1 MALMKVLSGNSAAAE
16 AVRQVHPEVVV
27 GYPITPS
34 TPILEKI
41 AGFIA
46 DGQLDTGLINAESDH
61 SAISAC
67 IGASAAGGRVFCAT
81 ASQGLALMHEIL
93 FIASSLR
100 LPIVAA
106 VANRALSAPISIHA
120 DHSDAMAQRDCG
132 WIQLFSEN
140 AQEAYDNI
148 VQAFKIAEHP
158 DVKTPVMVGMDGFIT
173 SHAMA
178 NMTLEETADIAEFVG
193 KCTPAY
199 SLLDNENPITV
210 GSIDISDHYF
220 EHKVNQLQ
228 GIQNARKVIKDVGK
242 EFGDRFS
249 RYYGNYE
256 SYKLEDAEYA
266 VVLMSSSAGTAKE
279 SVDELRNKGEKVGL
293 LKLRVFRPFPHRELK
308 ERLSHLKS
316 IAVLDRA
323 VSPGSYGGPLFSEIR
338 SSLYDLE
345 NRKPLVLPYIY
356 GLGGRDISMNHFQDV
371 FMEIK
376 EKSGKAGANT
386 GANIGENAVEKVE
399 IDTNTAFV
407 NLRN

>member
-1 MALMKVLSGNSAAAE
+1 MAVMNVLSGNSAAAE
-16 AVRQVHPEVVV
+16 AVRQVLPDVVV

-41 AGFIA
+41 AIFIA
-46 DGQLDTGLINAESDH
+46 DGQLDTELINAESDH

-67 IGASAAGGRVFCAT
+67 IGASAAGGRVFSAT

-100 LPIVAA
+100 LPIVVA
-106 VANRALSAPISIHA
+106 VANRALSAPITIHA

-140 AQEAYDNI
+140 SQEAYDNI
-148 VQAFKIAEHP
+148 IQAFKIAEHP

-178 NMTLEETADIAEFVG
+178 NMLVEETGDIATFVG
-193 KCTPAY
+193 KCFPAY
-199 SLLDNENPITV
+199 SLLDNENPITI

-220 EHKVNQLQ
+220 EQKVNQLQ
-228 GIQNARKVIKDVGK
+228 GMKNARKVIKEVGK

-256 SYKLEDAEYA
+256 SYKLEDAEHA

-279 SVDELRNKGEKVGL
+279 SVDELRSKGEKVGL
-293 LKLRVFRPFPHRELK
+293 LKLRVFRPFPHREIK
-308 ERLSHLKS
+308 EKLAHLKS

-323 VSPGSYGGPLFSEIR
+323 MSPGSYGGPLFSEIR

-345 NRKPLVLPYIY
+345 NRKPLVFPYIY
-356 GLGGRDISMNHFQDV
+356 GLGGRDIAMSHFQDV
-371 FMEIK
+371 FLEIK
-376 EKSGKAGANT
+376 EKSTNGADRTGEKAG
-386 GANIGENAVEKVE
+386 EKVE
-399 IDTNTAFV
+399 VNADVAFI